1 MAFPPQF
8 LDELRTRIPVTSVVG
23 RRVKL
28 TRKGREHQ
36 GLCPFHNEKTPSFT
50 VNEDKGFFHCFGC
63 GAHGDAIGFEM
74 RIGHLSFTEAVERLA
89 AEAGLEVPKA
99 TPEERVREQRR
110 ASLHDALE
118 AACAFFEKQLRA
130 PSGRDGFAYLKGR
143 GLSDDTIARFRLGW
157 APESRE
163 ALKTAVM
170 SKECPESLL
179 AEAGLLKKPATGE
192 ARNSDGLP
200 AKPAGGGAFDYFRG
214 RVMFPITDRRGRVV
228 AFGARTLGD
237 GQPKYLNSP
246 ETPLFH
252 KGATLYGLAHAREA
266 ARERGTVVV
275 VEGYMDV
282 IALHQ
287 AGFPYAVAP
296 LGTAVTE
303 QQIEELWRLAPEPI
317 LCLDGDNA
325 GQRAMARALD
335 RAFPIL
341 RPGLSLRF
349 AVLPHPED
357 PDSLIKAKGPA
368 AMAAVLDAAQPL
380 VEVAWTLAVEARP
393 LDTPERRAALERD
406 LMEKATTIADE
417 TVRWQYVAAFRQKLK
432 DSFRPP
438 PRVWVKKGD
447 WRGAKPAIPPPSR
460 SGPDGRLP
468 GVGRLLPPRAMA
480 EAQEWVM
487 LALILDHPRLVDHVG
502 ERLGEV
508 TFADKSLDNL
518 RRGILKHLGAV
529 RDLDAE
535 GLCAHLRS
543 DGFALMLDTLLDAN
557 ERRARAVR
565 CYGLIDDARAHWE
578 DVFHHYTRKHQL
590 ADLSEASAQLAQD
603 GSQASWA
610 RFEAVKGHE
619 SVESGWDGEPGASG
633 PIHLK

>member
-8 LDELRTRIPVTSVVG
+8 LDELRARVPVTSVVG
-23 RRVKL
+23 RRLKL
-28 TRKGREHQ
+28 TRKGRESQ

-50 VNEDKGFFHCFGC
+50 VNDDKGFFHCFGC

-99 TPEERVREQRR
+99 TPEEQVREQRR
-110 ASLHDALE
+110 ASLHDAME
-118 AACAFFEKQLRA
+118 AACAFFEQNLRGS
-130 PSGRDGFAYLKGR
+130 SGREGWQYLKGR
-143 GLSDDTIARFRLGW
+143 GLSDETIARFRLGW
-157 APESRE
+157 APDSRT
-163 ALKTAVM
+163 ALKTALM
-170 SKECPESLL
+170 CDTLPESLL
-179 AEAGLLKKPATGE
+179 LEAGLLKKP
-192 ARNSDGLP
+192 DGP
-200 AKPAGGGAFDYFRG
+200 GASFDMFRD

-287 AGFPYAVAP
+287 AGFPIAVAP

-317 LCLDGDNA
+317 LCLDGDTA

-349 AVLPHPED
+349 AMLPAPED

-368 AMAAVLDAAQPL
+368 AMQAVLDAAQPL
-380 VEVAWTLAVEARP
+380 VEVAWKLAVAGRP
-393 LDTPERRAALERD
+393 LDTPERRAALDQE
-406 LMEKATTIADE
+406 LMEKARSIADE
-417 TVRWQYVAAFRQKLK
+417 TVKHQYVRTLKDKLWQAFRPQ
-432 DSFRPP
+432 RPP
-438 PRVWVKKGD
+438 PPLPG
-447 WRGAKPAIPPPSR
+447 RGGGGAWGKRRPLPGQTALR
-460 SGPDGRLP
+460 GLDGRIA
-468 GVGRLLPPRAMA
+468 GVGSPNALRPPFEM
-480 EAQEWVM
+480 QERVM
-487 LALILDHPRLVDHVG
+487 LGLLLANPGLFDHAH
-502 ERLGEV
+502 EELGRCL
-508 TFADKSLDNL
+508 FSNDSLDNL
-518 RRGILKHLGAV
+518 RRGILKHLGAT
-529 RDLDAE
+529 RELDAD
-535 GLCAHLRS
+535 GLMAHLRA
-543 DGFALMLDTLLDAN
+543 DGFSQVLDSLLDAS
-557 ERRARAVR
+557 ERKMRSVR
-565 CYGLIDDARAHWE
+565 LYDGVEEAKALWE
-578 DVFHHYTRKHQL
+578 DVFHHYTQKDLL
-590 ADLSEASAQLAQD
+590 ADVSEAYSRLAQD
-603 GSQASWA
+603 GSQAAWT
-610 RFEAVKGHE
+610 RFEAVKRHE
-619 SVESGWDGEPGASG
+619 QAAGGRDED
-633 PIHLK
+633 